1 MKTIY
6 LSIFLLF
13 CTITLS
19 AQNLWLG
26 AEGQKFYDEL
36 IIRKAARGE
45 IESYEGSPY
54 MNEEFQEATITS
66 SEDLVFENVPIRYNV
81 YYDLFEVE
89 LEEGIYNL
97 RRGGIVSKVNLED
110 HRFIYSTYDYLSSE
124 GEGYLE
130 LVMEGEYTLYKK
142 HQVVFKEAEPA
153 QPYQEAKPAR
163 FEGRDPL
170 FYIAHGDN
178 QSVFI
183 RNRRSFLDIAGEKGK
198 ALKDFIKDERL
209 RIKNEEDM
217 LKAVEYLNSLE

>member
-6 LSIFLLF
+6 ISLF
-13 CTITLS
+13 FITCTMTMA

-36 IIRKAARGE
+36 IMRKAARGE

-54 MNEEFQEATITS
+54 MNEEFKKATVIS
-66 SEDLVFENVPIRYNV
+66 SEDMVFEKVPIRYNV
-81 YYDLFEVE
+81 YYDLFEVQ

-97 RRGGIVSKVNLED
+97 RRGGIVSQVNLED

-130 LVMEGEYTLYKK
+130 LVMEGEYTLYKQ

-153 QPYQEAKPAR
+153 QPYQEAKPAK
-163 FEGRDPL
+163 FEERDPL
-170 FYIAHGDN
+170 FYIAHGDK
-178 QSVFI
+178 QPVFI
-183 RNRRSFLDIAGEKGK
+183 RNRRSLLDIAGKKGK
-198 ALKDFIKDERL
+198 TLKDFIKDERL
-209 RIKNEEDM
+209 KIRNEEDM
-217 LKAVEYLNSLE
+217 VRAVEYLNSL

>member
-1 MKTIY
+1 MTMA
-6 LSIFLLF
+6 
-13 CTITLS
+13 

-26 AEGQKFYDEL
+26 AEGQKYYDEL
-36 IIRKAARGE
+36 IMRRAARGE

-54 MNEEFQEATITS
+54 MNEEFKKATVIS
-66 SEDLVFENVPIRYNV
+66 SEDMVFEKVPIRYNV
-81 YYDLFEVE
+81 YYDLFEVQ

-130 LVMEGEYTLYKK
+130 LVMEGEYTLYKQ

-153 QPYQEAKPAR
+153 QPYQEAKPAK

-170 FYIAHGDN
+170 FYIAHGDK
-178 QSVFI
+178 QPVFI
-183 RNRRSFLDIAGEKGK
+183 RNRRSLLDIAGEKEK
-198 ALKDFIKDERL
+198 TLKDFIKDERL
-209 RIKNEEDM
+209 KIRNEEDM
-217 LKAVEYLNSLE
+217 VRAVEYLNSL